1 MSKKEQWLLDY
12 LNFQLNETE
21 EKFVY
26 HIQNVKPIANPQ
38 YMVEE
43 NQRETIWSEVD
54 NDVYYKLQY
63 RIWWL
68 REQIEKLKK

>member
-26 HIQNVKPIANPQ
+26 HIQNVKPIVNPK

-68 REQIEKLKK
+68 REQIEKLTK